1 MPGFSP
7 HARGYKSML
16 SHCCLPPKQFPR
28 GFLVCI
34 QGKPNLAFLINPC
47 YTRSRRVG
55 TPREPEISGQE
66 KAEAEGPT
74 FVQGEGSQ
82 PAHHFSGRPRVSR
95 LCHARKTG
103 KSIILT
109 VRRPYQRRQPARALT
124 SATAA

>member
-34 QGKPNLAFLINPC
+34 QGKPSLAFLINPC

-66 KAEAEGPT
+66 KAGAEGPT

-82 PAHHFSGRPRVSR
+82 PAHRFFGQASGLSPLS
-95 LCHARKTG
+95 CPKTG
-103 KSIILT
+103 KSAI
-109 VRRPYQRRQPARALT
+109 Q
-124 SATAA
+124 TACKQ

>member
-34 QGKPNLAFLINPC
+34 QGKPSLAFLINPC

-74 FVQGEGSQ
+74 F
-82 PAHHFSGRPRVSR
+82 A
-95 LCHARKTG
+95 
-103 KSIILT
+103 
-109 VRRPYQRRQPARALT
+109 
-124 SATAA
+124 

>member
-34 QGKPNLAFLINPC
+34 QGKPSLAFLIHPC

-74 FVQGEGSQ
+74 FAQGEGSQ

-95 LCHARKTG
+95 LCRTRKTG

-109 VRRPYQRRQPARALT
+109 VRRPYQR
-124 SATAA
+124 